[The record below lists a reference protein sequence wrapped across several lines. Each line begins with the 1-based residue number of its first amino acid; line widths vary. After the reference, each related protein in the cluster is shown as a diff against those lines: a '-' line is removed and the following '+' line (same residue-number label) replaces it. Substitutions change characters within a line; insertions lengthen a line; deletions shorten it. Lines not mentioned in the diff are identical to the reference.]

1 MPIRRYAN
9 ARPLGRDN
17 SDYTVS
23 DYSANTYSAKHSDYC
38 DYTEDYS
45 NINNTVSD
53 YSVSADSVLLST
65 LAKMSPAYKAGKAAS
80 IADPLGHRL
89 SKILRKLRPKMS
101 NDRYIEIVTSL
112 SAMEPLDQAQF
123 CHIIE
128 ERFNEDNQA

>member
-1 MPIRRYAN
+1 MPIRQYAN
-9 ARPLGRDN
+9 ARPLGRDT
-17 SDYTVS
+17 SDYTV
-23 DYSANTYSAKHSDYC
+23 SDYC

-45 NINNTVSD
+45 NINNTVSDYSVSD

-89 SKILRKLRPKMS
+89 SKILRKLRFKMS
-101 NDRYIEIVTSL
+101 HDRYIEIVTSL

-128 ERFNEDNQA
+128 ERFNEDN

>member
-17 SDYTVS
+17 SDY
-23 DYSANTYSAKHSDYC
+23 
-38 DYTEDYS
+38 
-45 NINNTVSD
+45 TVSD

-89 SKILRKLRPKMS
+89 SKILRKLRFKMS
-101 NDRYIEIVTSL
+101 HDRYIEIVTSL